1 MVKKFLLIL
10 LTLILLVSCVG
21 CHQDPPPATPNVLV
35 VYFSAT
41 GTTRRVA
48 EEVARVLN
56 CDIFEIQPEQPYT
69 EEDLDYTNSQSRTYI
84 EQHDDSA
91 RPETANAVQDIQKY
105 DTIFLGYPL
114 WFGQAPKIIS
124 TFLESYDLTDKKIIP
139 FCTSASSPAGSS
151 ADLQPLA
158 PDANWQECRRFGAN
172 DVDEVEQWLEECL
185 TEDFEMYIT
194 VNEVKLT
201 VKMEDNSS
209 AQALKS
215 LLEKGDITVDMK
227 DYAGFE
233 KVGFL
238 PQSLPRNDSQINT
251 QAGDIILYNGNQFVI
266 YYGTNS
272 WSLTRLGK
280 IQNVTPAQLR
290 QLLGEGNVTATLS
303 LH

>member
-1 MVKKFLLIL
+1 
-10 LTLILLVSCVG
+10 
-21 CHQDPPPATPNVLV
+21 
-35 VYFSAT
+35 
-41 GTTRRVA
+41 
-48 EEVARVLN
+48 
-56 CDIFEIQPEQPYT
+56 
-69 EEDLDYTNSQSRTYI
+69 
-84 EQHDDSA
+84 
-91 RPETANAVQDIQKY
+91 
-105 DTIFLGYPL
+105 
-114 WFGQAPKIIS
+114 
-124 TFLESYDLTDKKIIP
+124 
-139 FCTSASSPAGSS
+139 
-151 ADLQPLA
+151 
-158 PDANWQECRRFGAN
+158 
-172 DVDEVEQWLEECL
+172 
-185 TEDFEMYIT
+185 MYIT

-201 VKMEDNSS
+201 VKMEDNRS

-290 QLLGEGNVTATLS
+290 QLLGDGNVTATLS

>member
-21 CHQDPPPATPNVLV
+21 CHQDLPPATPNVLV

-124 TFLESYDLTDKKIIP
+124 TFFGKL
-139 FCTSASSPAGSS
+139 
-151 ADLQPLA
+151 
-158 PDANWQECRRFGAN
+158 RFDGQKN
-172 DVDEVEQWLEECL
+172 
-185 TEDFEMYIT
+185 
-194 VNEVKLT
+194 N
-201 VKMEDNSS
+201 
-209 AQALKS
+209 S
-215 LLEKGDITVDMK
+215 LLHIGK
-227 DYAGFE
+227 
-233 KVGFL
+233 
-238 PQSLPRNDSQINT
+238 QSR
-251 QAGDIILYNGNQFVI
+251 
-266 YYGTNS
+266 
-272 WSLTRLGK
+272 
-280 IQNVTPAQLR
+280 R
-290 QLLGEGNVTATLS
+290 QQCGPSTACA
-303 LH
+303 